1 MFENLKAAI
10 QDLLHGNV
18 APADRRAAVADMK
31 RALVLAKMGI
41 ADLRDGVEATRG
53 RLESERAQL
62 ATVQRRKALAAAIPD
77 ADTVALAEKF
87 ELQHLERAS
96 ILERKLEAQEA
107 EAGLA
112 ERDYDEMLKQLKA
125 ASTGVGSGVGSG
137 ATPASRGP
145 TDAELGLPDDS
156 GLRSELDAL
165 ARRRSRSEAE
175 SEADA
180 KLAEMKKKLGREE

>member
-165 ARRRSRSEAE
+165 ARRRSRSDAE